1 MQLLPFQKS
10 GVLPGKAGTVVL
22 SFPCVLWQAQVNH
35 KIQQKPASE
44 IHVIT
49 CAALVITQ
57 WPKHSPYL
65 QELQSSLVIL
75 VKLDPLKGGNH
86 ALARAAPVGI
96 HLQYCRNTLT
106 SAKPAEPRRC

>member
-75 VKLDPLKGGNH
+75 ILLK
-86 ALARAAPVGI
+86 VGI
-96 HLQYCRNTLT
+96 TLWQGPHQSEYT
-106 SAKPAEPRRC
+106 SSTAETR